1 MPDVAPPSLP
11 LPQLYHLGGHL
22 GVVHRRIQRAEEARL
37 AHHRVSPAQARLI
50 RTLARLGRPL
60 QMSELAAAL
69 DIVPRSV
76 TSVVDELEP
85 MGLVV
90 RQRGDGDGRQVFV
103 SLTDDGHATVAELV
117 DLHGASVAAVLGDLA
132 PHEIA
137 MLADLLGNVAHGPD
151 HGSMR

>member
-1 MPDVAPPSLP
+1 MSDAAPPSIP

-37 AHHRVSPAQARLI
+37 AQHRVSPAQARLI

-103 SLTDDGHATVAELV
+103 SLTDDGQAIVSELV
-117 DLHGASVAAVLGDLA
+117 DLHGASVATVLGGLA
-132 PHEIA
+132 SHEIA
-137 MLADLLGNVAHGPD
+137 TLADLLGRVAHAPD
-151 HGSMR
+151 RDSPR